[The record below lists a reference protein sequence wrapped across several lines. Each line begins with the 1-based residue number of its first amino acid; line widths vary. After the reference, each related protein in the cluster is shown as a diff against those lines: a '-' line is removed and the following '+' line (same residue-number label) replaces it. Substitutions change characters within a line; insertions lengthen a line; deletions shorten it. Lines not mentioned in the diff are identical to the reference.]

1 MLLVAGRRQY
11 RVIDWLIDWLH
22 NNDVEIN
29 WNGQNVNN
37 NIETVTFFVLR
48 LLLFNSL
55 RLEFAKNLNSDHHLQ
70 FASEERNRTCLID
83 SGGWEVLLTL

>member
-37 NIETVTFFVLR
+37 NIDFDYANLAIFGFYENSVLDVGP
-48 LLLFNSL
+48 LF
-55 RLEFAKNLNSDHHLQ
+55 
-70 FASEERNRTCLID
+70 
-83 SGGWEVLLTL
+83 